1 MNLAETPTDP
11 IQSEAMRAVLLEAIN
26 ILIPNTLEAA
36 ALFRTLIGKC
46 HLALSAVSLDLD
58 HDRRC
63 HGIENWTVDIQVNA
77 SVL

>member
-1 MNLAETPTDP
+1 LAKTPTDP
-11 IQSEAMRAVLLEAIN
+11 IQSEAMRAVL
-26 ILIPNTLEAA
+26 TLEAA